1 MKFLKHNL
9 TPIVL
14 VSVLVIS
21 IFTLFFAAN
30 ITYRQII
37 ARTESE
43 RQVVNSYR
51 IYVELEQLSSNT
63 KDAESSERA
72 FLLTNDSSFLRSYF
86 DALNKVE
93 NSFANL
99 RLLTQENTKQVS
111 RLDTL
116 TTVINQRISYLTG
129 VLSRNDIDLTTS
141 DTLTNII
148 LKGRELMAL
157 AQSNI
162 DEMVTNELDLLEN
175 RELLHLNDITF
186 PPFSII
192 FIVLFSLMVF
202 IVSFFKINN
211 DLKGLAITNNQLLI
225 NSEIF
230 EHSEQIADLSYWY
243 WDIKEDK
250 LNFSN
255 NLYRLLGCDPNEFE
269 PSFENFL
276 DFIHPDDR
284 YLLLDGRH
292 NAMKDILP
300 SMIYFR
306 VIRKD
311 GVIRHFKSIGKQI
324 TDNYGTRFT
333 IGINADI
340 TEQYSKAK
348 FLEQKLED
356 LERSNKQL
364 SAFNHIASHDL
375 QEPLRKIQT
384 FISRIRE
391 VDSATIPEKIVDYL
405 SGVEKATGRMQK
417 FILDLLLYS
426 RANKADKRYERADLN
441 ELLEYSKRD
450 LSQRIEEKNAVIN
463 CHSALPKLNVIPFQI
478 QQLFVNIISNSI
490 KYSKLG
496 IDPVINIQTKVVKGK
511 EIPGFTEDPDTRFY
525 RISFSDNGIGFDQ
538 QYAEHIFTLFYR
550 LHSNR
555 EYTGTGI
562 GLAIC
567 KIIVENHK
575 GFILAEGVPD
585 EGSVFNVYLPA

>member
-1 MKFLKHNL
+1 
-9 TPIVL
+9 
-14 VSVLVIS
+14 
-21 IFTLFFAAN
+21 
-30 ITYRQII
+30 
-37 ARTESE
+37 
-43 RQVVNSYR
+43 
-51 IYVELEQLSSNT
+51 
-63 KDAESSERA
+63 
-72 FLLTNDSSFLRSYF
+72 
-86 DALNKVE
+86 
-93 NSFANL
+93 
-99 RLLTQENTKQVS
+99 
-111 RLDTL
+111 
-116 TTVINQRISYLTG
+116 
-129 VLSRNDIDLTTS
+129 
-141 DTLTNII
+141 
-148 LKGRELMAL
+148 
-157 AQSNI
+157 
-162 DEMVTNELDLLEN
+162 
-175 RELLHLNDITF
+175 
-186 PPFSII
+186 
-192 FIVLFSLMVF
+192 
-202 IVSFFKINN
+202 
-211 DLKGLAITNNQLLI
+211 
-225 NSEIF
+225 
-230 EHSEQIADLSYWY
+230 
-243 WDIKEDK
+243 
-250 LNFSN
+250 
-255 NLYRLLGCDPNEFE
+255 
-269 PSFENFL
+269 
-276 DFIHPDDR
+276 
-284 YLLLDGRH
+284 
-292 NAMKDILP
+292 
-300 SMIYFR
+300 
-306 VIRKD
+306 
-311 GVIRHFKSIGKQI
+311 
-324 TDNYGTRFT
+324 
-333 IGINADI
+333 
-340 TEQYSKAK
+340 
-348 FLEQKLED
+348 
-356 LERSNKQL
+356 
-364 SAFNHIASHDL
+364 
-375 QEPLRKIQT
+375 LRKIQT